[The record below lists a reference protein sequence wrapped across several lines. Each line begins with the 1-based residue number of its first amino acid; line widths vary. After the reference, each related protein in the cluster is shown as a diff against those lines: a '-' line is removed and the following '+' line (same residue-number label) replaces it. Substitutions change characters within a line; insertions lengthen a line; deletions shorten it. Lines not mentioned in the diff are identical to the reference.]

1 MASFNAPRFNVTTS
15 LIIINVVIFFAGMMA
30 QQDAIFC
37 IPTPEGFGT
46 SIFEI
51 MGAYSWFTF
60 AMEGQFWRVLSYQ
73 FLHAS
78 LGHIIF
84 NMWALYFF
92 GTAVEQIFGPKR
104 FLAYYF
110 TCGIAGALFA
120 SLIGGLGIVGYG
132 TGSEQE
138 FNAIQGLIDQ
148 TDFIGNV
155 EMWQLV
161 PMVGASA
168 SIYGVMIAAAFLF
181 PHAKISLL
189 FPPVTMSLRT
199 LVIVV
204 IAIATLTIQFNG
216 NNAGG
221 EAGHL
226 GGIIMGIILMIFIKR
241 QLWKTRN
248 W

>member
-1 MASFNAPRFNVTTS
+1 MFSLNNIRLNVTTS
-15 LIIINVVIFFAGMMA
+15 LIIINVVVFLVGMMA
-30 QQDAIFC
+30 RQDAIFC
-37 IPTPEGFGT
+37 IPTPEGYST
-46 SIFEI
+46 SIFEVI
-51 MGAYSWFTF
+51 GAYSWFTA
-60 AMEGQFWRVLSYQ
+60 AMEGEFWRVLTYQ
-73 FLHAS
+73 FLHGG
-78 LGHIIF
+78 LGHLIF

-110 TCGIAGALFA
+110 ICGIAGALFA
-120 SLIGGLGIVGYG
+120 SLIGGLGIISYG
-132 TGSEQE
+132 DGSPQE
-138 FNAIQGLIDQ
+138 LNAIQQLVAY
-148 TDFIGNV
+148 TDYVGDV
-155 EMWQLV
+155 DKWQLV

-181 PHAKISLL
+181 PFAKVSLI
-189 FPPVTMSLRT
+189 FPPITMTLRT

-241 QLWKTRN
+241 NLWKNRN

>member
-15 LIIINVVIFFAGMMA
+15 LIIINLVVFVVGMMA

-37 IPTPEGFGT
+37 IPTVEGFPT
-46 SIFEI
+46 SIFEV
-51 MGAYSWFTF
+51 MGAYSWFTCI
-60 AMEGQFWRVLSYQ
+60 MEGQFWRVITYQ
-73 FLHAS
+73 FLHAN
-78 LGHIIF
+78 LGHLIF

-104 FLAYYF
+104 FIVYYF
-110 TCGIAGALFA
+110 ICGIAGALFA
-120 SLIGGLGIVGYG
+120 SVIGGLGIIGYG
-132 TGSEQE
+132 DGSMQE
-138 FNAIQGLIDQ
+138 FHALQALVSE
-148 TDFIGNV
+148 TDYVGTV
-155 EMWQLV
+155 EKWQLI

-168 SIYGVMIAAAFLF
+168 AIYGVMIAAAFLF
-181 PHAKISLL
+181 PYAKISLL
-189 FPPVTMSLRT
+189 FPPITISLRT
-199 LVIVV
+199 LAIVV

-216 NNAGG
+216 DNAGG

-241 QLWKTRN
+241 NLYKTRN

>member
-1 MASFNAPRFNVTTS
+1 MFSLNNLRFNATTS
-15 LIIINVVIFFAGMMA
+15 LIIINVVVFVVGMMA
-30 QQDAIFC
+30 RQDAIYS
-37 IPTPEGFGT
+37 IPTPEGYST
-46 SIFEI
+46 SIFEV
-51 MGAYSWFTF
+51 MGSYSWFNF
-60 AMEGQFWRVLSYQ
+60 AMEGEFWRVITYQ
-73 FLHAS
+73 FLHGG
-78 LGHIIF
+78 LGHLIF

-92 GTAVEQIFGPKR
+92 GSAVEQIFGPKR

-110 TCGIAGALFA
+110 VCGIAGALFA
-120 SLIGGLGIVGYG
+120 SLIGGLGIISYG
-132 TGSEQE
+132 SGSLQE
-138 FNAIQGLIDQ
+138 FNAIQNLIAY
-148 TDFIGNV
+148 TDYVGEV
-155 EMWQLV
+155 STWQLI

-181 PHAKISLL
+181 PHAKVSLI
-189 FPPVTMSLRT
+189 FPPITMSLRT

-241 QLWKTRN
+241 SLWKTRN